1 MNNDIQIIN
10 IVSKILKIDKS
21 QINLDT
27 RSDDIINWDS
37 LAQINIILTL
47 EKNFNKKLKTSEIND
62 LNSIKSLTKY
72 FK

>member
-47 EKNFNKKLKTSEIND
+47 EKNFNKKVKTSEIND